1 MNVGLVLIALGVL
14 LLFLHSFVLTR
25 VEQAISRRRP
35 ESRFASEVYVA
46 WRQQHRRASLVGAV
60 VVIFLG
66 AFFLLLG

>member
-25 VEQAISRRRP
+25 LEQAISRRRP
-35 ESRFASEVYVA
+35 GSRFASEVYVA

-60 VVIFLG
+60 VIILG
-66 AFFLLLG
+66 GFFLLLG